1 LRKGN
6 SKHQA
11 PMEPHAGKRFGR
23 LHLILGDANMSEVS
37 AFLKFGTTGIVLEM
51 IEAGFLKEVPV
62 LENQVAALQ
71 EISNDP
77 TCKKLVRL
85 ENGQR
90 MTAVNLQKWYY
101 IKAEKY
107 FERVSPNKEQ
117 KMVMKEWID
126 KLDKLF
132 RDPREC
138 DQELDWAIK
147 NRLCETYRAK
157 KGLSLG
163 DEEVRI
169 VAWLY
174 HHLDPEIG
182 LYYKLLRDGKM
193 RRLVTDEEIKRAM
206 KNPPKNTRAFLRGK
220 IIKAIL
226 SHPAYR
232 KAVLVNWGQI
242 SYWSAI
248 SLDWVPIVI
257 EPFDTENERVKELIE
272 RINEGSRLIV
282 RKNLF

>member
-1 LRKGN
+1 
-6 SKHQA
+6 
-11 PMEPHAGKRFGR
+11 
-23 LHLILGDANMSEVS
+23 
-37 AFLKFGTTGIVLEM
+37 M

-85 ENGQR
+85 EKGQR

-157 KGLSLG
+157 RGFLWEMRKCGSLPG
-163 DEEVRI
+163 FTTILTRK
-169 VAWLY
+169 
-174 HHLDPEIG
+174 LD
-182 LYYKLLRDGKM
+182 
-193 RRLVTDEEIKRAM
+193 
-206 KNPPKNTRAFLRGK
+206 F
-220 IIKAIL
+220 IIN
-226 SHPAYR
+226 Y
-232 KAVLVNWGQI
+232 
-242 SYWSAI
+242 
-248 SLDWVPIVI
+248 
-257 EPFDTENERVKELIE
+257 
-272 RINEGSRLIV
+272 
-282 RKNLF
+282 